1 MLNDEIETK
10 FNFKTK
16 LESTRLT
23 RRTLDLGHETMITPQ
38 KTNQEIIINP
48 MLKDEVEK
56 KKIKKKQIRVKFNT
70 QISRLGSYE
79 QDNSIER
86 KLKQVMKS
94 NT

>member
-38 KTNQEIIINP
+38 KTNQEIVINP

-56 KKIKKKQIRVKFNT
+56 KN
-70 QISRLGSYE
+70 
-79 QDNSIER
+79 
-86 KLKQVMKS
+86 KLKKS
-94 NT
+94 KLGLNLTRKSRDSGHMNRITPQKEN